1 MPTHAAERQLLQ
13 SESCSASTNLDTSA
27 STIREKK
34 TTTLILLLDSEL
46 FDMTT
51 ATDSHHGECSA
62 CQSAQSLEKVS
73 IAPSSELSPQQLI
86 PTSQPLSV
94 SEPQAEPKISPE
106 RKDSPVGRP
115 GEVGNSLS
123 QEHGPSPD
131 MGPDDIVIAVMGVT
145 GVGKTSFIQELT
157 PEKLKIGESLS
168 SCTVGVSSHRCEFP
182 GYGKI
187 WLIDTPGFDD
197 TYRTDAEILARVA
210 SFLTE
215 TYEKKIYLTGIIY
228 LHRIQDPRAGH
239 AIMRNIRTFKKLC
252 GKDGLSRTVF
262 VTTFWKYVGEE
273 EGKKRE
279 EELLA
284 KSDLWRFISER
295 GGKAFRYLHNKDSAK
310 RVVEHILETKLGKG
324 ILSIQKDMGE
334 DGLALKDTEA
344 GKEVDDYMEKLKE
357 HYENEIQRLRQELK
371 EVKADKDKEFDALR
385 AIIQKQKTQMEN
397 DLKRYQ
403 EDHVLLSLKKDGLK
417 KRIRSWLSPVLH
429 VSSSG

>member
-1 MPTHAAERQLLQ
+1 
-13 SESCSASTNLDTSA
+13 
-27 STIREKK
+27 
-34 TTTLILLLDSEL
+34 
-46 FDMTT
+46 
-51 ATDSHHGECSA
+51 
-62 CQSAQSLEKVS
+62 
-73 IAPSSELSPQQLI
+73 
-86 PTSQPLSV
+86 
-94 SEPQAEPKISPE
+94 
-106 RKDSPVGRP
+106 
-115 GEVGNSLS
+115 
-123 QEHGPSPD
+123 
-131 MGPDDIVIAVMGVT
+131 
-145 GVGKTSFIQELT
+145 
-157 PEKLKIGESLS
+157 
-168 SCTVGVSSHRCEFP
+168 VSSHRCEFP

-371 EVKADKDKEFDALR
+371 EVKADKDKEFNALR